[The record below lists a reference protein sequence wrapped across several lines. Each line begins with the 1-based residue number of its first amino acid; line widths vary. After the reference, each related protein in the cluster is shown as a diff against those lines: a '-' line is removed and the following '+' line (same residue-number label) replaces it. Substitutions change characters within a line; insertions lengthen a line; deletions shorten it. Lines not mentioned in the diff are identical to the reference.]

1 MEHDDM
7 EHGGLKSRM
16 RFQACNCLK
25 ALSHETRIGIIWLLR
40 DGERNVHELAE
51 ALGVMLPNI
60 SQHLRVLRDRE
71 ILVTRREGNQ
81 IFYRIRDPRIL
92 KIIETM
98 LEIHCPV

>member
-1 MEHDDM
+1 MELGEK
-7 EHGGLKSRM
+7 EHSELQPRM

-71 ILVTRREGNQ
+71 ILVTRRNGNQ

-92 KIIETM
+92 KIIELM
-98 LEIHCPV
+98 LDIHCPV